1 MARRTLRQMSG
12 RLAGRVA
19 LVTAVG
25 DLPGDALVRG
35 LAAEGCSVAANHLDL
50 AVAARSAE
58 LARAAGSDGLPVAA
72 HLLERESVE
81 RAVAAIV
88 ERFGQLDVLIAN
100 ATWFLPNDPFASTD
114 REWQRIVDRNLRAQV
129 HAVEAVIPQMR
140 QQGYGKIIIMASV
153 AGQMGM
159 PGYSYYC
166 MAKAGE
172 IGYVRALARE
182 LGSAGIRVN
191 AIAPGGVN
199 LFDYDDEAQQ
209 RIASQLPVG
218 RVGTVDELGSMAV
231 YLASPE
237 SDFVTGQVFRLDGG
251 LINA

>member
-1 MARRTLRQMSG
+1 VGG
-12 RLAGRVA
+12 RLEGRVA
-19 LVTAVG
+19 FITAVG

-35 LAAEGCSVAANHLDL
+35 LAREGARLAANHLKPEVAAASAEL
-50 AVAARSAE
+50 AVAAGAE
-58 LARAAGSDGLPVAA
+58 ALPVSA
-72 HLLERESVE
+72 HLLDRAAVQAAFDA
-81 RAVAAIV
+81 AVA
-88 ERFGQLDVLIAN
+88 RFGRLDVLIAN
-100 ATWFLPNDPFASTD
+100 ATWFIPNDAFASGDT
-114 REWQRIVDRNLRAQV
+114 EWSRIVERNLRAQV
-129 HAVEAVIPQMR
+129 HAVEAAIPTMR
-140 QQGYGKIIIMASV
+140 AQGYGKVIIMASV

-182 LGSAGIRVN
+182 LGPHGIRVN
-191 AIAPGGVN
+191 AIAPGGVD
-199 LFDYDDEAQQ
+199 LFGYDDAAKA

-218 RVGTVDELGSMAV
+218 RAGHVDELAAMTV
-231 YLASPE
+231 YLASAE